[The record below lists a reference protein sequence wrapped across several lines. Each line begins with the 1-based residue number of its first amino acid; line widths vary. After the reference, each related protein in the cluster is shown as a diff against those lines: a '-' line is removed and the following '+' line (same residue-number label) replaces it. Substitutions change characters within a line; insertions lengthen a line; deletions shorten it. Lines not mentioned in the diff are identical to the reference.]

1 MSAEPL
7 VVLDE
12 VEVVF
17 PSGLGVGPAT
27 FTVAPGEEVL
37 VLGPSGSGKSTLLRT
52 LHGAVPGAIN
62 ARVTGSVR
70 VAGRGVSEVGV
81 AGLADVVGVVAQD
94 PSSGVCLTDVD
105 DEVAFPLENRC
116 EDPARIPG
124 LVADALTTVGAS
136 HLAGRRTAEL
146 SGGELQRIALAVAAV
161 AGPRLLLLDEPTSM
175 LDAAGIDGVRA
186 AVAAVRRRTG
196 AAVVLVEH
204 RLDEYAGDA
213 GLAGLPSRWI
223 VVDRAGR
230 ISFDGPPTDL
240 DDGAVAELLAAGC
253 WLPAELEERVV
264 PTPSFPAEPA
274 TGLGGVRRLVEPGA
288 GETGGGLVARG
299 LTVSA
304 GGRRDGRVVLRDVD
318 LEIAPGEVVALLGAN
333 GQGKS
338 SLLTC
343 LAGLHP
349 PVAGTV
355 EGPAA
360 GIVFQNPADQFQA
373 HTVAAEVAFGLP
385 PGSEQWVAELL
396 TRFDLADLAEHNPHQ
411 LSGGQMRRLS
421 LAAML
426 AHRRPFLL
434 ADEPGFGLDRNAT
447 MTVMQ
452 ALRQVA
458 VDGGGVLFS
467 SHDLRSVAASAD
479 RVVVVVGG
487 GVIAETTPHGV
498 LTDPSLLE
506 RAALRPTNRLVELAH
521 SCGDGAA
528 LSSALRQ
535 VNRRIADLGRTV
547 VA

>member
-7 VVLDE
+7 VALDG

-27 FTVAPGEEVL
+27 FTVAAGEEVL

-52 LHGAVPGAIN
+52 VHGAVPGAIT

-70 VAGRGVSEVGV
+70 VRGRVVADVGV

-94 PSSGVCLTDVD
+94 PASGVCLTDVD

-116 EDPARIPG
+116 EDPFRIPG
-124 LVADALTTVGAS
+124 LVAEALATVGAA

-146 SGGELQRIALAVAAV
+146 SGGELQRVALAAATV
-161 AGPRLLLLDEPTSM
+161 TAPQLLLLDEPTSM

-230 ISFDGPPTDL
+230 ISFDGSPTDL
-240 DDGAVAELLAAGC
+240 DDEAVADLLAAGC
-253 WLPAELEERVV
+253 WLPQALEERA
-264 PTPSFPAEPA
+264 PIRTNWGGASRSTTRRSGLRA
-274 TGLGGVRRLVEPGA
+274 TA
-288 GETGGGLVARG
+288 

-304 GGRRDGRVVLRDVD
+304 GGRRDARVVLRDVD

-338 SLLTC
+338 SLLTT
-343 LAGLHP
+343 LAGLHEP
-349 PVAGTV
+349 LAGTV
-355 EGPAA
+355 EGPAV

-385 PGSEQWVAELL
+385 PGSEEWVAQLL
-396 TRFDLADLAEHNPHQ
+396 AQFDLADLAEHNPHQ

-447 MTVMQ
+447 AAVMG

-458 VDGGGVLFS
+458 DDGGGVLFS
-467 SHDLRSVAASAD
+467 SHDLRSVAATAD
-479 RVVVVVGG
+479 RVVVLAEG
-487 GVIAETTPHGV
+487 GVIAQTTPHGL
-498 LTDPSLLE
+498 LTDPELLE
-506 RAALRPTNRLVELAH
+506 RAALRPTADLVALAH
-521 SCGDGAA
+521 SRGAA
-528 LSSALRQ
+528 
-535 VNRRIADLGRTV
+535 
-547 VA
+547 